1 MTTPTVHS
9 ALTAPRGAQ
18 PYVRV
23 TSRGQQWVEFEFSLG
38 DPALYVELVMR
49 PEQFSAFCAAQ
60 CAITVS
66 HQLGRALERERDKWS
81 ETVA

>member
-1 MTTPTVHS
+1 MTTPIVHS
-9 ALTAPRGAQ
+9 ASSASRRSQ

-23 TSRGQQWVEFEFSLG
+23 TSHGQQWVEFEFSPG

-49 PEQFSAFCAAQ
+49 PDQFTAFCAAQ

-66 HQLGRALERERDKWS
+66 HQLGRALERERDKWC

>member
-1 MTTPTVHS
+1 MTMPIVHS
-9 ALTAPRGAQ
+9 TAPAPRHVQ

-23 TSRGQQWVEFEFSLG
+23 TARDSQWVEFEFSLG

-49 PEQFSAFCAAQ
+49 PDQFTAFCAAQ

-66 HQLGRALERERDKWS
+66 HLLGRSLERERDKWS

>member
-1 MTTPTVHS
+1 MTTPTYHS
-9 ALTAPRGAQ
+9 NARAPGRVQ
-18 PYVRV
+18 PSVRV
-23 TSRGQQWVEFEFSLG
+23 TARDQHWVEFEFSLG

-60 CAITVS
+60 RALTVS
-66 HQLGRALERERDKWS
+66 QQLGRELERERGKWS

>member
-1 MTTPTVHS
+1 MNAPIAHS
-9 ALTAPRGAQ
+9 TAPERGRAQ

-23 TSRGQQWVEFEFSLG
+23 TARDEHWVEFEFSLG

-49 PEQFSAFCAAQ
+49 PDQFSAFCATQ

-66 HQLGRALERERDKWS
+66 HLLGRALEFERDKWS

>member
-1 MTTPTVHS
+1 MTTPIVHS
-9 ALTAPRGAQ
+9 ALTASGRAQ

>member
-1 MTTPTVHS
+1 MITPIVHPAS
-9 ALTAPRGAQ
+9 PGSRRSQ

>member
-1 MTTPTVHS
+1 MTTPIVLSTS
-9 ALTAPRGAQ
+9 PARGRAQ

-23 TSRGQQWVEFEFSLG
+23 TARDEHWVEFEFSLG

-49 PEQFSAFCAAQ
+49 PDQFSAFCAAQ

-66 HQLGRALERERDKWS
+66 HLLGRALEYERDKWS

>member
-1 MTTPTVHS
+1 MTTPIVHS
-9 ALTAPRGAQ
+9 ALTASRGAQ

>member
-1 MTTPTVHS
+1 MSTPIVPFTS
-9 ALTAPRGAQ
+9 PARGRAQ

-23 TSRGQQWVEFEFSLG
+23 TARDEHWVEFEFSLG

-49 PEQFSAFCAAQ
+49 PDQFSAFCAAQ

-66 HQLGRALERERDKWS
+66 HLLGRALEYERDKWS